1 MKRVLFVANHKGFSK
16 FNAPYMEWFK
26 KQGWIVDNASP
37 GIEVGIVDNQ
47 FDIEIQRAPFSLKNI
62 KAYIKLKKIIKCNN
76 YDIIHVHTPMG
87 AFLGRLASIKAR
99 KNGAKVV
106 YTAHGFHFFDG
117 APLKNWVIYYSIEKI
132 LARFTDTLVTINM
145 EDYYRAQESKLS
157 SGDIFLINGVGV
169 DLFKFHPLSQQERKS
184 KRQQLGL
191 DSSDFIGLYTAQFI
205 HRKNHRYILEQLL
218 QIIEKTPNFKMLFA
232 GSGETLDE
240 CKNYVNNLGL
250 NNIVHFLGGRSDI
263 NALCG
268 ISDIYISSSIQE
280 GLAIGDIEAMACGCP
295 LLLSNIRGH
304 IEVCVDGRNGFLFNL
319 SEKDNL
325 STLIFKLANDEN
337 LYKIISKN
345 NLLDVK
351 KFDVKTEVEVMAKI
365 YLQLISE

>member
-62 KAYIKLKKIIKCNN
+62 KAYIKLKEIIKCNN

-145 EDYYRAQESKLS
+145 EDYY
-157 SGDIFLINGVGV
+157 
-169 DLFKFHPLSQQERKS
+169 
-184 KRQQLGL
+184 
-191 DSSDFIGLYTAQFI
+191 
-205 HRKNHRYILEQLL
+205 
-218 QIIEKTPNFKMLFA
+218 
-232 GSGETLDE
+232 
-240 CKNYVNNLGL
+240 
-250 NNIVHFLGGRSDI
+250 
-263 NALCG
+263 
-268 ISDIYISSSIQE
+268 
-280 GLAIGDIEAMACGCP
+280 
-295 LLLSNIRGH
+295 
-304 IEVCVDGRNGFLFNL
+304 
-319 SEKDNL
+319 
-325 STLIFKLANDEN
+325 
-337 LYKIISKN
+337 
-345 NLLDVK
+345 
-351 KFDVKTEVEVMAKI
+351 
-365 YLQLISE
+365 